1 MKKIFSILCTAL
13 ALSVVSCNGTRS
25 KSDTSADTTTE
36 TSVDTIAPTYTLTD
50 NGISDIVLGMP
61 TSNIPDSIAGLY
73 DRVEKYEGKDFVGYS
88 LLLDSIET
96 LNAEDSDFDG
106 KINLIALRGESPLKA
121 DTPSGLIF
129 LGLPES
135 DLLKLKG
142 IDMTKSAGGYHIGP
156 FKIYVQDGKVSEIY
170 IEWSPSQSNELYE

>member
-1 MKKIFSILCTAL
+1 MKKIFSILYTAL
-13 ALSVVSCNGTRS
+13 AMSVVSCGGTGN
-25 KSDTSADTTTE
+25 KSVSDADTATA

-50 NGISDIVLGMP
+50 NGISDIVLGMLA
-61 TSNIPDSIAGLY
+61 SDIPDSIAGLY
-73 DRVEKYEGKDFVGYS
+73 DRVDKYEGKDFVGYS
-88 LLLDSIET
+88 FVLDSIET

-106 KINLIALRGESPLKA
+106 KINLIVLRGESPLKA

-142 IDMTKSAGGYHIGP
+142 IDMTKSAGGYHMGP

-170 IEWSPSQSNELYE
+170 IEWSPSQSNE